1 MSRDKHVAEVNIP
14 KIVTG
19 ALFYNLCNVL
29 ASLLVIRVAK
39 AFYHRELV
47 DVFHVALNELL
58 EVFFAIEE
66 LLSVADFE
74 HGRIR

>member
-14 KIVTG
+14 KIVAG
-19 ALFYNLCNVL
+19 ALFYNLCNVF

-39 AFYHRELV
+39 ALYHAELV

-58 EVFFAIEE
+58 
-66 LLSVADFE
+66 
-74 HGRIR
+74 